1 MNTSPTSTLSEPSG
15 TDRVPIWT
23 LGYFRVR
30 NKQRIYSLVVDEFKR
45 SGLSQADLARRL
57 GKKPDIVCRW
67 LAAPTNWTL
76 NTMSDLLFAI
86 SGAEA
91 AYALNHPL
99 TQVPRNYT
107 GTDLI
112 DDWGL
117 STEEKVP
124 TKTISANFLVDA

>member
-1 MNTSPTSTLSEPSG
+1 MNTSPNSTLSEPSG
-15 TDRVPIWT
+15 SDRVPIWT

-30 NKQRIYSLVVDEFKR
+30 NKQRIYSLVVNEFKR

-76 NTMSDLLFAI
+76 NSISDLLFAI
-86 SGAEA
+86 SGAETT
-91 AYALNHPL
+91 YALNHPL
-99 TQVPRNYT
+99 TQAPRNYI
-107 GTDLI
+107 GPDWI

-117 STEEKVP
+117 STEDKVP
-124 TKTISANFLVDA
+124 TKTSNASVLVDA